1 MEMNFRRVPDKK
13 GKFQGDCMQGI
24 LYAFLGTLF
33 TFGITALGALNV
45 FAVRKRPPDIP
56 LCDGTQCNSGEKTDH
71 TMEALTLGF
80 AGGVMVAASIWSLLI
95 PGMERAKELGQISY
109 LVMSVGF
116 LAGVGF
122 LLAADKMIQKKTLQ
136 NKQRIIRKYPPGIPL
151 CAEKQRDIR
160 KHSSDIPLC
169 AEKQRNIRKSTQML
183 VLAITAHNIP
193 EGMAVG
199 LAFALALSDPG
210 NEALFSGALALTLGI
225 GIQNYPE
232 GTAVALPLMRE
243 GMPRGKAFLIGSMSA
258 AVEPVFGVLA
268 AALAGRI
275 LQVMPLLLAMA
286 AGAMIYV
293 VVQELIPEAHP
304 DDEDKSGT
312 LGFVVG
318 FIIMMILDIALG

>member
-1 MEMNFRRVPDKK
+1 MK
-13 GKFQGDCMQGI
+13 
-24 LYAFLGTLF
+24 
-33 TFGITALGALNV
+33 
-45 FAVRKRPPDIP
+45 
-56 LCDGTQCNSGEKTDH
+56 
-71 TMEALTLGF
+71 
-80 AGGVMVAASIWSLLI
+80 
-95 PGMERAKELGQISY
+95 
-109 LVMSVGF
+109 
-116 LAGVGF
+116 
-122 LLAADKMIQKKTLQ
+122 
-136 NKQRIIRKYPPGIPL
+136 NK
-151 CAEKQRDIR
+151 R

>member
-1 MEMNFRRVPDKK
+1 MEMNFKHVPDKK

-122 LLAADKMIQKKTLQ
+122 LLAADKLIQKKTLQ
-136 NKQRIIRKYPPGIPL
+136 NKQRI
-151 CAEKQRDIR
+151 
-160 KHSSDIPLC
+160 
-169 AEKQRNIRKSTQML
+169 NRKSTQML